1 MNESRMQDSGCKANY
16 IEEFRN
22 WGIEELKN

>member
-1 MNESRMQDSGCKANY
+1 LR

-22 WGIEELKN
+22 WGIEELGNLEIWGLGN